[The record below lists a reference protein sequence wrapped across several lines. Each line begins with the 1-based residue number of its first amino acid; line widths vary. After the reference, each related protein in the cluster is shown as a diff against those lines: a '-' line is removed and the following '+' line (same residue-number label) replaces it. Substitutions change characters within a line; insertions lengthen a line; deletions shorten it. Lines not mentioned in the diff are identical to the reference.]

1 MSLTVMFSV
10 LFSFLR
16 FLVKYVFCLFFL
28 NFVISTKG
36 FLPES
41 DQLFTAV
48 RACLSQTSKADSK
61 ALWAMITFNG
71 GQCQLNLNKHCTH
84 LIITKPEGVS

>member
-1 MSLTVMFSV
+1 V
-10 LFSFLR
+10 LH
-16 FLVKYVFCLFFL
+16 LFFL

-36 FLPES
+36 FLPDS
-41 DQLFTAV
+41 DQLFMAV

-84 LIITKPEGVS
+84 LVITKPEGVSW

>member
-1 MSLTVMFSV
+1 MSVTVNV
-10 LFSFLR
+10 CLFLFLR
-16 FLVKYVFCLFFL
+16 FLVKCVVLREFFL
-28 NFVISTKG
+28 NFIISTKG
-36 FLPES
+36 FLPDS

-48 RACLSQTSKADSK
+48 IACLSQTSKADSK
-61 ALWAMITFNG
+61 ALWAMVTFNG